1 MIDGIC
7 CGSLRLESM
16 GRIDITWACDPA
28 QIGNTGE
35 AVCKSGMI
43 DARRFREIPESG
55 QVRCVH
61 NLGRETLAVPRK
73 VGFLES
79 AGQPCH
85 RHELLIAAETGF
97 VVGFNT
103 GKWRPSR
110 TSVR

>member
-1 MIDGIC
+1 MIDAIC

-79 AGQPCH
+79 AGQRCRQSFSLPQKPASASASTRGSGGPQEH
-85 RHELLIAAETGF
+85 R
-97 VVGFNT
+97 
-103 GKWRPSR
+103 
-110 TSVR
+110 